1 MAIEKQVVPLLEI
14 PFCDCE
20 HGQRNSPYIIGI
32 DEEGSFS
39 RIHINTKLLMK
50 PKELH
55 MSKEVSH

>member
-14 PFCDCE
+14 SFSDYE
-20 HGQRNSPYIIGI
+20 HGQWNSAYIIGI

-39 RIHINTKLLMK
+39 GTHINTKLLMK

-55 MSKEVSH
+55 NEEGGF